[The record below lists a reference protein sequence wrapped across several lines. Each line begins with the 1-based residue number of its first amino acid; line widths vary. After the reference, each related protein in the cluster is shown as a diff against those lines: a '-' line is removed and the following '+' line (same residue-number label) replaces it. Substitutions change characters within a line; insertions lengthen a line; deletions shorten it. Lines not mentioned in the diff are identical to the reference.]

1 MTESPAPFLTAKLVI
16 NEAQFQDILFA
27 ATLSGIIAGEMMNRQ
42 VVLAFLA
49 ATLQKCPEMLNDP
62 ATRLFCQHLKDSQGE
77 NDFPAMIQDFINRKD
92 ENPVFSPEYRA
103 MSKEIVP
110 GFFELNSDIDF
121 MAIWTQ
127 KMLEQFKPGGTI
139 G

>member
-1 MTESPAPFLTAKLVI
+1 MTDSPAPFLTAKLVI
-16 NEAQFQDILFA
+16 TESQFQDILFA

-42 VVLAFLA
+42 VVLSFMA
-49 ATLQKCPEMLNDP
+49 ATLKQCPQMVNDP
-62 ATRLFCQHLKDSQGE
+62 ATRLFLQSLKDSQSE
-77 NDFPAMIQDFINRKD
+77 NDLPGMVQDFINRKD

-110 GFFELNSDIDF
+110 GFFELNSEIDF
-121 MAIWTQ
+121 MAIWTE
-127 KMLEQFKPGGTI
+127 KMLEQFKGGPR